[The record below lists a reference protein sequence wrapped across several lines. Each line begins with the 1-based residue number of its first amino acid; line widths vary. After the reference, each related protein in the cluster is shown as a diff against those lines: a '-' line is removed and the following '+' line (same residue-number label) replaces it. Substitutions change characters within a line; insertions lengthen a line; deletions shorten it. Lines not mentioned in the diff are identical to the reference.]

1 MQTNNIKSA
10 VWNVLFRIVCFVIY
24 YLMLIAL
31 GVVVFVESFKVVR
44 DLVVLFFETENP
56 IAYLGYILLI
66 IGLSFFALMLGSYLI
81 KPLFSF
87 KKDKKANRIEVN
99 ESECPDLYAMI
110 REVAAATHCAMPKRI
125 YLSPDV
131 NACVFYD
138 TSFWSI
144 FFPVKKNLEIG
155 LGLFDETS
163 VEEVKAVIAHEFG
176 HFSQKSMKIGSTV
189 YITNT
194 VLHNLIYTED
204 SWDRIV
210 DKWCMDDV
218 GMFRFSAKITRSL
231 TNVIKRTTVF
241 VYKFVQK
248 GYLKLSRY
256 MEYDADNISF
266 QCVGSDTAISAMC
279 KIDTLSYKDEMY
291 RNLLADLIRENKILT
306 DYFKGKEIVYGMLNY
321 RDMPVFRHDEQL
333 TKPISLFD
341 VKSRIKVDD
350 VWASHPS
357 LEERMDNAKMQNV
370 SVDKSV
376 ESKPAWSLIPRTVA
390 EMVSVN
396 FVSLVRNNL
405 NGQIIYVND
414 EQFVEWVRQYFEDN
428 FIDERLRPYFG
439 RSLFQFDIDKVVEVP
454 TTSPF
459 TDENALKIATLRTY
473 IADWNVLNQVK
484 DGHIEAEEV
493 LVDGVLYKKDD
504 IPMEKFRREM
514 DFLHEDVVK
523 IFSDIYAYVGSRC
536 DEEKKAS
543 WQFSFNA
550 IFYSWYISKHMLA
563 SLMNHKEMLC
573 GRLTSVTYRDED
585 DYEYRQLCGEVKEY
599 ENHLKEIINGL
610 DLEWIERN
618 FGWEKIVNSL
628 RDFVSKENIL
638 QFSINTKSIEDMFKI
653 TNGLDLMVK
662 RMEDYSNSLI
672 CDIAIEVLDAE
683 K

>member
-210 DKWCMDDV
+210 NRWSMSDTWAIRIPGKL
-218 GMFRFSAKITRSL
+218 TRYL
-231 TNVIKRTTVF
+231 TNIIKRLTFF

-248 GYLKLSRY
+248 AYLKLSRY
-256 MEYDADNISF
+256 MEYDADNISC
-266 QCVGSDTAISAMC
+266 QCVGSETAVSAMC
-279 KIDTLSYKDEMY
+279 KIDSLSKKDKLY
-291 RNLLADLIRENKILT
+291 RDLMSHLINENKIIT
-306 DYFKGKEIVYGMLNY
+306 NYFKGKEIVYGMINY
-321 RDMPVFRHDEQL
+321 KDMPVLKHDERL
-333 TKPISLFD
+333 TAPIRLFD
-341 VKSRIKVDD
+341 IKPRVKVNDL
-350 VWASHPS
+350 WASHPS
-357 LEERMDNAKMQNV
+357 LEERIENAKVQNV
-370 SVDKSV
+370 SIDKSE
-376 ESKPAWSLIPRTVA
+376 ESTPAWSLIPKTVA
-390 EMVSVN
+390 EFVSVN
-396 FVSLVRNNL
+396 FMSLIRNNV
-405 NGQIIYVND
+405 NAQMSYIND
-414 EQFVEWVRQYFEDN
+414 EHFVEWCKQYIKDSFMH
-428 FIDERLRPYFG
+428 ERLRPFFG
-439 RSLFQFDIDKVVEVP
+439 KEIIKFDLDKLVETP
-454 TTSPF
+454 QKLPF
-459 TDENALKIATLRTY
+459 TEENALEVARFFSYLN
-473 IADWNVLNQVK
+473 DWNILNLVK
-484 DGHIEAEEV
+484 NGQIETNEIM
-493 LVDGVLYKKDD
+493 LDGVLYDKND
-504 IPMEKFRREM
+504 IPMEKMRMEM
-514 DFLHEDVVK
+514 DFLHEKVVK
-523 IFSDIYAYVGSRC
+523 IYSEIYAYVSSRC
-536 DEEKKAS
+536 DDENKSK
-543 WQFSFNA
+543 FRFGFVTK
-550 IFYSWYISKHMLA
+550 FYSKQISNQMLSPLLA
-563 SLMNHKEMLC
+563 H
-573 GRLTSVTYRDED
+573 RDDLYGDLSKVNLRND
-585 DYEYRQLCGEVKEY
+585 DERIQLCKKVREY
-599 ENHLKEIINGL
+599 EKQLKETISNL
-610 DLEWIERN
+610 DLKWLEYFITEN
-618 FGWEKIVNSL
+618 YVNELKEFVDGDNMPLFSL
-628 RDFVSKENIL
+628 
-638 QFSINTKSIEDMFKI
+638 DMEGVEYMFRI
-653 TNGLDLMVK
+653 TDSLDLMVK